1 MHGIISY
8 GHFPIRELAPHKN
21 QGMEITY
28 IEKGVME
35 WMVEGLLEHTTLLPG
50 NNDHA

>member
-8 GHFPIRELAPHKN
+8 GHFPIKELAPHKN

-28 IEKGVME
+28 VEKGVM
-35 WMVEGLLEHTTLLPG
+35 
-50 NNDHA
+50 